1 MKVVTLFQTRISMR
15 VGREPIVIRTML
27 LAPLATLSLALGGC
41 ATVVSGTTQT
51 IGINSDP
58 QGADC
63 QFSRKGAVVGRVN
76 PTPGTMQISKDY
88 ESVAVLCRK
97 DDFDDLAGVI
107 GSEFQA
113 MTLGNILLGGIIG
126 VVVDAASGAMMK
138 YPESV
143 TFTLVPKLFD
153 SVAARD
159 KFFADMRDTFIG
171 EYAEVVARIKA
182 KCTPDNCDSQLK
194 AAEAGRD
201 SRLAEIEKRRLLAKV
216 KPAADAAAAPSPA
229 SPASAASAPN

>member
-1 MKVVTLFQTRISMR
+1 MFKRVAMLRVMFQ
-15 VGREPIVIRTML
+15 L
-27 LAPLATLSLALGGC
+27 LAVALVLSFGGC

-58 QGADC
+58 EGADC
-63 QFSRKGAVVGRVN
+63 QFTRKGSLVGRVN
-76 PTPGTMQISKDY
+76 PTPGTMHVSKDY
-88 ESVAVLCRK
+88 ESVAVLCK
-97 DDFDDLAGVI
+97 KEGFDDTTGVI

-113 MTLGNILLGGIIG
+113 ATLGNILLGGVIG

-138 YPESV
+138 YPETV

-153 SVAARD
+153 SDAARD

-182 KCTPDNCDSQLK
+182 KCAPEACENELK

-201 SRLAEIEKRRLLAKV
+201 SRLAEMEKRRLLAKV
-216 KPAADAAAAPSPA
+216 KPS
-229 SPASAASAPN
+229 

>member
-1 MKVVTLFQTRISMR
+1 MVRF
-15 VGREPIVIRTML
+15 ML
-27 LAPLATLSLALGGC
+27 AAGAAAAALVLGGC

-51 IGINSDP
+51 IGINTDP

-63 QFSRKGAVVGRVN
+63 QFTRKAVLVGRVN
-76 PTPGTMQISKDY
+76 PTPGMLQIGKDY
-88 ESVAVLCRK
+88 ESVSVLCRK
-97 DDFDDLAGVI
+97 DDFEDTAGVI

-113 MTLGNILLGGIIG
+113 ATLGNILLGGIIG

-143 TFTLVPKLFD
+143 TFTLVPKQFD
-153 SVAARD
+153 SDAARD
-159 KFFADMRDTFIG
+159 KFFADMRDTFLS

-182 KCTPDNCDSQLK
+182 KCTPENCENELK

-216 KPAADAAAAPSPA
+216 KPPIGAPAAAGAAASSPPSPA
-229 SPASAASAPN
+229 SPASAPAQ

>member
-1 MKVVTLFQTRISMR
+1 MLRGVF
-15 VGREPIVIRTML
+15 ML
-27 LAPLATLSLALGGC
+27 LMVVIALMAGGC

-51 IGINSDP
+51 IGVNTDP
-58 QGADC
+58 EGADC
-63 QFSRKGAVVGRVN
+63 QFRRKGVLVGRVN
-76 PTPGTMQISKDY
+76 PTPGTMQVGKDH
-88 ESVAVLCRK
+88 ESVSVLCAK
-97 DDFDDLAGVI
+97 EGFDDTTGVI

-113 MTLGNILLGGIIG
+113 MTLGNILLGGVIG

-143 TFTLVPKLFD
+143 TFTLIPKMFD
-153 SVAARD
+153 SEAARD
-159 KFFADMRDTFIG
+159 KFFGDMRDTFLG

-182 KCTPDNCDSQLK
+182 KCAPDACDNELK

-216 KPAADAAAAPSPA
+216 KPT
-229 SPASAASAPN
+229 

>member
-1 MKVVTLFQTRISMR
+1 VNHVLGVLGFGVKEFLEVIVVRSLLSSL
-15 VGREPIVIRTML
+15 ML
-27 LAPLATLSLALGGC
+27 AFSVLLVGC

-51 IGINSDP
+51 IGVNTDRE
-58 QGADC
+58 GADC
-63 QFSRKGAVVGRVN
+63 QFTRKGVLVGRVN
-76 PTPGTMQISKDY
+76 PTPGTMQVGKDY

-97 DDFDDLAGVI
+97 EGFDETSGVI

-113 MTLGNILLGGIIG
+113 MTLGNILLGGVIG

-143 TFTLVPKLFD
+143 TFTLIPKLFD
-153 SVAARD
+153 SEAARD
-159 KFFADMRDTFIG
+159 KFFADMRDTFLG
-171 EYAEVVARIKA
+171 EYAEVVARIKSKGA
-182 KCTPDNCDSQLK
+182 PEACENDLK

-216 KPAADAAAAPSPA
+216 KPS
-229 SPASAASAPN
+229 

>member
-1 MKVVTLFQTRISMR
+1 MR
-15 VGREPIVIRTML
+15 RTPL
-27 LAPLATLSLALGGC
+27 LAGLAAASLALLGGC

-51 IGINSDP
+51 IGINTDP

-63 QFSRKGAVVGRVN
+63 QFSRKGVLVGRVN
-76 PTPGTMQISKDY
+76 PTPGTVQVSKDY
-88 ESVAVLCRK
+88 ENVAVLCRK
-97 DDFDDLAGVI
+97 DDFDDTAGVI

-143 TFTLVPKLFD
+143 SFTLVPKLFD
-153 SVAARD
+153 SEAARD
-159 KFFADMRDTFIG
+159 KFFADLRETFLV

-182 KCTPDNCDSQLK
+182 KCTPENCDNQLK

-216 KPAADAAAAPSPA
+216 RAAPAAAAPA

>member
-1 MKVVTLFQTRISMR
+1 
-15 VGREPIVIRTML
+15 ML
-27 LAPLATLSLALGGC
+27 RGALLLLWVALAAMSGGC

-51 IGINSDP
+51 IGVNSDP
-58 QGADC
+58 EGADC
-63 QFSRKGAVVGRVN
+63 QFRRKGVLVGRVN
-76 PTPGTMQISKDY
+76 PTPGTMQVGKDY
-88 ESVAVLCRK
+88 ESVSVMCTK
-97 DDFDDLAGVI
+97 EGFEDTTGVI

-113 MTLGNILLGGIIG
+113 MTLGNILLGGVIG

-143 TFTLVPKLFD
+143 TFTLIPKMFD
-153 SVAARD
+153 SEAARD
-159 KFFADMRDTFIG
+159 KFFGDMRDTFLG

-182 KCTPDNCDSQLK
+182 KCAPDACENELK

-216 KPAADAAAAPSPA
+216 KPT
-229 SPASAASAPN
+229 

>member
-1 MKVVTLFQTRISMR
+1 MLRGVFLLLSVVM
-15 VGREPIVIRTML
+15 
-27 LAPLATLSLALGGC
+27 ALMAGGC

-51 IGINSDP
+51 IGVNSDP
-58 QGADC
+58 EGADC
-63 QFSRKGAVVGRVN
+63 QFRRKGVLVGRVN
-76 PTPGTMQISKDY
+76 PTPGTMQVGKDY
-88 ESVAVLCRK
+88 ESVSVLCTK
-97 DDFDDLAGVI
+97 EGFDETTGVI

-113 MTLGNILLGGIIG
+113 MTLGNILLGGVIG

-143 TFTLVPKLFD
+143 TFTLIPKMFD
-153 SVAARD
+153 SDAARD
-159 KFFADMRDTFIG
+159 KFFGDMRDTFLG

-182 KCTPDNCDSQLK
+182 KCAPDACENDLK

-216 KPAADAAAAPSPA
+216 KPASG
-229 SPASAASAPN
+229 